1 MEPAAT
7 TLIEKLLAEQTH
19 PLVFSSLSGAHIYG
33 FPSPDSDYDVRAL
46 HVLPLENILSLKV
59 KQETLQHTNLV
70 DGVELDFESH
80 DLLKFC
86 QILLKKNC
94 VLLEQLLSPIVFRR
108 SPAFE
113 ELVALV
119 PDLLTCHHAH
129 HYLGLADTQWKLVQ
143 RESAPRVKPLLY
155 VFRSLLTGIYLMR
168 TGQLVMNILDLNQH
182 FKLAYI
188 EELVACKTQGSEQE
202 RLASLDLEFYT
213 GEFERLKEELR
224 AARKVSHLPEVPS
237 GYDALNDFLVRTRL
251 AYAQSAQTKSA

>member
-1 MEPAAT
+1 MEPAAAA
-7 TLIEKLLAEQTH
+7 LIQNLLAEQKH

-33 FPSPDSDYDVRAL
+33 FPSPDSDYDLRAL
-46 HVLPLENILSLKV
+46 HVLPLENVLSLKV
-59 KQETLQHTNLV
+59 KQETLQHTSIV
-70 DGVELDFESH
+70 DEVELDFESH

-113 ELVALV
+113 ELIALV
-119 PDLLTCHHAH
+119 PDLLTRHHAH

-155 VFRSLLTGIYLMR
+155 VFRSLMTGIYLMQ

-182 FKLAYI
+182 FKLPYI
-188 EELVACKTQGSEQE
+188 EELVACKTEGSEQE
-202 RLASLDLEFYT
+202 KLPDRDIELYRA
-213 GEFERLKEELR
+213 EFERLTAELR
-224 AARKVSHLPEVPS
+224 TARKASHLPEVPG
-237 GYDALNDFLVRTRL
+237 GYYSLNDFVVRTRL
-251 AYAQSAQTKSA
+251 AYAQAVR